1 MSLSPS
7 DSDTKLERVIHAAIA
22 PVASALVL
30 IEIVVLAVGVVS
42 RFVFHQPLVWVDE
55 LASMCF
61 LWLAMM
67 GATVALLRR
76 EHMGLTALVLRF
88 SPAKR
93 LAARALVEAVIAL
106 FLILILPWAYEYA
119 LDEWAIETP
128 ALGLHNTYR
137 AAAMPVGIGLML
149 FITISRCFRL
159 GWRRWL
165 PTLFGLAAVAL
176 LLHSGAPLLRTMG
189 AWNLVIFFVL
199 LMGTGVALS
208 VPIAFAFGLT
218 TTAYLQTLT
227 TTPLSIV
234 VSRMDEGMSTL
245 VLLSVPLFVFLGLL
259 IEMTGMARAMI

>member
-1 MSLSPS
+1 MSPSPS

-42 RFVFHQPLVWVDE
+42 RFVFHRPLVWVDE

-106 FLILILPWAYEYA
+106 FLILHS
-119 LDEWAIETP
+119 
-128 ALGLHNTYR
+128 ALGLRIR
-137 AAAMPVGIGLML
+137 A
-149 FITISRCFRL
+149 
-159 GWRRWL
+159 
-165 PTLFGLAAVAL
+165 
-176 LLHSGAPLLRTMG
+176 
-189 AWNLVIFFVL
+189 
-199 LMGTGVALS
+199 
-208 VPIAFAFGLT
+208 
-218 TTAYLQTLT
+218 
-227 TTPLSIV
+227 
-234 VSRMDEGMSTL
+234 
-245 VLLSVPLFVFLGLL
+245 
-259 IEMTGMARAMI
+259 

>member
-7 DSDTKLERVIHAAIA
+7 DSDTKLERVIHASIA

-42 RFVFHQPLVWVDE
+42 RFVFHRPLVWVDE

-106 FLILILPWAYEYA
+106 F
-119 LDEWAIETP
+119 
-128 ALGLHNTYR
+128 
-137 AAAMPVGIGLML
+137 
-149 FITISRCFRL
+149 
-159 GWRRWL
+159 
-165 PTLFGLAAVAL
+165 
-176 LLHSGAPLLRTMG
+176 
-189 AWNLVIFFVL
+189 
-199 LMGTGVALS
+199 
-208 VPIAFAFGLT
+208 
-218 TTAYLQTLT
+218 
-227 TTPLSIV
+227 
-234 VSRMDEGMSTL
+234 
-245 VLLSVPLFVFLGLL
+245 
-259 IEMTGMARAMI
+259 